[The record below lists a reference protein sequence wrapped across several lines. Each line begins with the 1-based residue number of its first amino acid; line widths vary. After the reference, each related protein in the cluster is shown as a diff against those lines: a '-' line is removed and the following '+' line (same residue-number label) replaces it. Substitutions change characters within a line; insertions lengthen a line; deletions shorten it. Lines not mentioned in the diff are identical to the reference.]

1 MMTLELK
8 SRELRSSRRIME
20 KMEISAFQPVQPGR
34 NLTAEV
40 VERIAAEISSGR
52 YPPGTKLPTE
62 QELIAA
68 FNVSRTVV
76 REAVAALR
84 ARGIVKTRQ
93 GSGVFV
99 SPASDRDPYVID
111 QEGLGSLAKV
121 IEVIELRMAVEI
133 EAAALASRR
142 AGRRQVA
149 AISEALDVF
158 RSAIHTGGG
167 AVKEDFAFHKAIAA
181 ATGNVHFLEF
191 LEFMGRIIIPRQ
203 SIRMFG
209 GDPDKQRR
217 YLLCIEAEH
226 AAIFAAIQDHD
237 PERARDAMRA
247 HLSNSVRRYRR
258 LASGKAG
265 N

>member
-1 MMTLELK
+1 
-8 SRELRSSRRIME
+8 ME
-20 KMEISAFQPVQPGR
+20 KMEISAFQPVQPSR

-84 ARGIVKTRQ
+84 ARGIVTTRQ
-93 GSGVFV
+93 GAGVFV
-99 SPASDRDPYVID
+99 SPVSDRDPYVID
-111 QEGLGSLAKV
+111 QDGLGSLTKV

-133 EAAALASRR
+133 EAAALASKRANRR
-142 AGRRQVA
+142 HVA
-149 AISEALDVF
+149 AISETLDVF
-158 RSAIHTGGG
+158 RSAIHNGSG
-167 AVKEDFAFHKAIAA
+167 AVKEDFAFHRAIAA
-181 ATGNVHFLEF
+181 ATGNVRFLEF
-191 LEFMGRIIIPRQ
+191 LEFMGRVIIPRQ

-217 YLLCIEAEH
+217 YLLRIEAEH
-226 AAIFAAIQDHD
+226 AAIFAAIKDHD
-237 PERARDAMRA
+237 PERARDAMRE
-247 HLSNSVRRYRR
+247 HLSKSIQRYRR
-258 LASGKAG
+258 LADSAER

>member
-1 MMTLELK
+1 
-8 SRELRSSRRIME
+8 ME
-20 KMEISAFQPVQPGR
+20 KMEITAFQPVQPSR

-40 VERIAAEISSGR
+40 VERIAAEIASGR

-84 ARGIVKTRQ
+84 ARGIVTTRQ

-99 SPASDRDPYVID
+99 SPASGRDPYVID

-133 EAAALASRR
+133 EAAALASKR
-142 AGRRQVA
+142 ASRRQIAV
-149 AISEALDVF
+149 ILEALDAF
-158 RSAIHTGGG
+158 RSAIHDGSG
-167 AVKEDFAFHKAIAA
+167 AVKEDFAFHRAIAA
-181 ATGNVHFLEF
+181 ATGNVRFHEF
-191 LEFMGRIIIPRQ
+191 LEFMGRITIPRQ

-209 GDPDKQRR
+209 GNPDKQRR
-217 YLLCIEAEH
+217 YLIRIEAEH
-226 AAIFAAIQDHD
+226 AAIFVAIDDHD
-237 PERARDAMRA
+237 PERARDAMRT

-258 LASGKAG
+258 LAARRAG
-265 N
+265 D